1 MFGMKR
7 RDSSCCMLLGGR
19 NSARPLA
26 ARLRIVVGEIR
37 EHANAAHPL
46 GLLRAR
52 RERPRGRAA
61 EQRDELATGHRMTA
75 FTICAIASRAS
86 RALSA
91 ALV

>member
-46 GLLRAR
+46 GLRAYG
-52 RERPRGRAA
+52 ERPSGRRAA
-61 EQRDELATGHRMTA
+61 ERGQEFSSFDMACHVTLRLGVIHAMRDDTTLQ
-75 FTICAIASRAS
+75 
-86 RALSA
+86 
-91 ALV
+91 